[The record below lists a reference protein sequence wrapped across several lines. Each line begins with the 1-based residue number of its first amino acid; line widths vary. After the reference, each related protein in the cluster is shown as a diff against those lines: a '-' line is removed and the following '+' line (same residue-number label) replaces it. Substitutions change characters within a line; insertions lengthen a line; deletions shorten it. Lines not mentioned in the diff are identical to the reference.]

1 MKKSTKPVARKSP
14 PGNARKSPAD
24 NHLRPV
30 ISTPQIQKRLR
41 ELAGQ
46 INRDYRGKTLHV
58 VGVLENAFVFMA
70 DLIRALKMPVY
81 CDFVRAD
88 IRDTSQGGIATREIT
103 YTPRVEAAGKDILLV
118 EGILQSGM
126 TMDHLYRYL
135 LGQNPTS
142 VRTVCLIEKTDE
154 RKVDVPTDYVGFR
167 ATGKFL
173 VGYGLGYEG
182 RFKNLPYVAAVPST
196 PRR

>member
-1 MKKSTKPVARKSP
+1 MKRPSRPTKRESHSKRTRGAQAEDHV
-14 PGNARKSPAD
+14 
-24 NHLRPV
+24 RPV
-30 ISTPQIQKRLR
+30 FSAAQIQKRVH
-41 ELAGQ
+41 ELANQ

-58 VGVLENAFVFMA
+58 VGVLENSFVFTA
-70 DLIRALKMPVY
+70 DLIRALKVPVY
-81 CDFVRAD
+81 CSFVRAD
-88 IRDTSQGGIATREIT
+88 IRDTAQGGIATREIT

-135 LGQNPTS
+135 LGQNPAS
-142 VRTVCLIEKTDE
+142 VRTVSLVEKTDE

-173 VGYGLGYEG
+173 VGYGLGYQG
-182 RFKNLPYVAAVPST
+182 RYKNLPYIATMS
-196 PRR
+196 

>member
-1 MKKSTKPVARKSP
+1 MKKRSRPAAQKSRSKTIRT
-14 PGNARKSPAD
+14 AHSD
-24 NHLRPV
+24 NHLRSV
-30 ISTPQIQKRLR
+30 FSAKQIQKRLG
-41 ELAGQ
+41 ELARQ

-58 VGVLENAFVFMA
+58 VGVLENSFVFMA

-81 CDFVRAD
+81 CSFVRAD
-88 IRDTSQGGIATREIT
+88 IRDTAQGGIATREIT

-135 LGQNPTS
+135 LGQNPAS
-142 VRTVCLIEKTDE
+142 VRTVSLVEKTDE
-154 RKVDVPTDYVGFR
+154 RKVDVPTDYIGFR

-173 VGYGLGYEG
+173 VGYGLGYQG
-182 RFKNLPYVAAVPST
+182 RYKNLPFIATLP
-196 PRR
+196 

>member
-1 MKKSTKPVARKSP
+1 MKKRSQPATRKSRSKIVRRTR
-14 PGNARKSPAD
+14 GD
-24 NHLRPV
+24 DDLRPV
-30 ISTPQIQKRLR
+30 ISAKQIQKRLH
-41 ELAGQ
+41 ELASQ

-58 VGVLENAFVFMA
+58 VGVLENSFVFTA
-70 DLIRALKMPVY
+70 DLIRALKVPVY
-81 CDFVRAD
+81 CYFVRAD
-88 IRDTSQGGIATREIT
+88 IRDTAQGGIATREIT

-142 VRTVCLIEKTDE
+142 VRTISLVEKTDE

-173 VGYGLGYEG
+173 VGYGLGYQG
-182 RFKNLPYVAAVPST
+182 RYKNLPYIGTVT
-196 PRR
+196 

>member
-1 MKKSTKPVARKSP
+1 MKKRSKPPARSSRSKSAA
-14 PGNARKSPAD
+14 GARGDDRPRCVIPAKK
-24 NHLRPV
+24 LA
-30 ISTPQIQKRLR
+30 QRLH
-41 ELAGQ
+41 ELASQ

-58 VGVLENAFVFMA
+58 VGVLENSFVFTA

-81 CDFVRAD
+81 CYFVRAD
-88 IRDTSQGGIATREIT
+88 IHDTAPGGIATREIS

-142 VRTVCLIEKTDE
+142 VRTVSLIEKTDE

-173 VGYGLGYEG
+173 VGYGLGYQG
-182 RFKNLPYVAAVPST
+182 RYKNLPYIATLP
-196 PRR
+196 

>member
-1 MKKSTKPVARKSP
+1 MKKRSQPAKRKSRSK
-14 PGNARKSPAD
+14 GVRRTRGD
-24 NHLRPV
+24 DDLRPV
-30 ISTPQIQKRLR
+30 ISAKQIQKRLR
-41 ELAGQ
+41 ELASQ

-58 VGVLENAFVFMA
+58 VGVLENSFVFTA
-70 DLIRALKMPVY
+70 DLIRALKPPVY
-81 CDFVRAD
+81 CYFVRAD
-88 IRDTSQGGIATREIT
+88 IRDTAQGGIATREIT

-142 VRTVCLIEKTDE
+142 VRTVSLVEKTDE

-173 VGYGLGYEG
+173 VGYGLGYQD
-182 RFKNLPYVAAVPST
+182 RYKNLPYIATVT
-196 PRR
+196 

>member
-1 MKKSTKPVARKSP
+1 MKKKPS
-14 PGNARKSPAD
+14 
-24 NHLRPV
+24 
-30 ISTPQIQKRLR
+30 ISTSRRSHSKKAGAARSNNNLRSVFSTGQLQKRLN
-41 ELAGQ
+41 ELARQ

-58 VGVLENAFVFMA
+58 VGVLENSFVFMA
-70 DLIRALKMPVY
+70 DLIRALKVPVY
-81 CDFVRAD
+81 CYFVRAD
-88 IRDTSQGGIATREIT
+88 IRDTAQGGVVRREIS

-135 LGQNPTS
+135 LGQNPAS
-142 VRTVCLIEKTDE
+142 VRTVSLVEKTDE

-173 VGYGLGYEG
+173 VGYGLGYQG
-182 RFKNLPYVAAVPST
+182 RYKNLPYIAALS
-196 PRR
+196 

>member
-1 MKKSTKPVARKSP
+1 MKKRSQPAKRKSRSK
-14 PGNARKSPAD
+14 GVRRTRGD
-24 NHLRPV
+24 DDLRPV
-30 ISTPQIQKRLR
+30 ISAKQIQKRLR
-41 ELAGQ
+41 ELASQ

-58 VGVLENAFVFMA
+58 VGVLENSFVFTA
-70 DLIRALKMPVY
+70 DLIRALKVPVY
-81 CDFVRAD
+81 CYFVRAD
-88 IRDTSQGGIATREIT
+88 IRDTAQGGIATREIT

-142 VRTVCLIEKTDE
+142 VRTVSLVEKTDE

-173 VGYGLGYEG
+173 VGYGLGYQD
-182 RFKNLPYVAAVPST
+182 RYKNLPYIATVT
-196 PRR
+196 